1 MKTSSII
8 CSGALI
14 TLISLPGLGQN
25 PESRD
30 KDTTRTTETH
40 SSAKDSSHKSHSDKR
55 FGDHKFMDL
64 DKDGRVSKSEYEQ
77 AFAKFDANGDG
88 YLTSDELR
96 MGGHSAKAS
105 DAAGPNDSRSKDSD
119 SKDPQRKPDS
129 TRQP

>member
-14 TLISLPGLGQN
+14 ALISLPVWGQN

-30 KDTTRTTETH
+30 KDKTRTETY
-40 SSAKDSSHKSHSDKR
+40 SSAKDSSHKSHSEKR

-77 AFAKFDANGDG
+77 AFSKFDANGDG

-96 MGGHSAKAS
+96 MGGHSASAS
-105 DAAGPNDSRSKDSD
+105 DSAGSNDSRSKGSD
-119 SKDPQRKPDS
+119 SKDPQRKSDS
-129 TRQP
+129 TKPP

>member
-14 TLISLPGLGQN
+14 ALISLPALGQN

-30 KDTTRTTETH
+30 KDSTRTETH
-40 SSAKDSSHKSHSDKR
+40 SSAKASSSHSDKR

-64 DKDGRVSKSEYEQ
+64 DKDGRVSRSEYEQ
-77 AFAKFDANGDG
+77 AFSKFDANGDG
-88 YLTSDELR
+88 YLTPDELR
-96 MGGHSAKAS
+96 MGSHSASTSDSAS
-105 DAAGPNDSRSKDSD
+105 SNDSRSNGSD

>member
-14 TLISLPGLGQN
+14 ALISLPGLGQN
-25 PESRD
+25 PESD
-30 KDTTRTTETH
+30 KDTTRTKETH
-40 SSAKDSSHKSHSDKR
+40 SSAKDSHKSHSEKR

-77 AFAKFDANGDG
+77 AFSKFDANGDG

-96 MGGHSAKAS
+96 RGSHSASAS
-105 DAAGPNDSRSKDSD
+105 DSAASNDSRSRSSD